1 MFGSRKISLDSRGLK
16 YKLKIAFCL
25 MTVLPLLVCTY
36 LISTYILPQAG
47 FKIDILLSMAISIF
61 IAAVGFYVVHE
72 IVQRIVAVATE
83 VKRIAAGDLSRQ
95 LSVGK
100 RDEIDDLGQA
110 LNHLTQRIRL
120 NIDEL
125 NSYKEVTSQIDQDI
139 QKRLLVL
146 STLLQVN
153 TLVSQGK
160 KLDEILKFSIDKI
173 RMLTSS
179 QVAYFFLKKVAVAP
193 FELLAAEGVSA
204 EGLRVLNFGD
214 EDPLFARAIASGS
227 QVVFDA
233 ERPAAP
239 DAKKII
245 RSRFGGEN
253 ILASPVF
260 LQNRVTAIV
269 GIARDQENFSYQK
282 DDREL
287 MDIFAKQLAIAVEN
301 DNLARKVRDLETRD
315 PLTGLY
321 NGTFITARL
330 EEEIK
335 RAKAYQR
342 PCSFI
347 LLNVDNFQKLKE
359 VFGIPYGENVLKKT
373 GEVVLRNVNEVDRVA
388 RLSENEF
395 AVVLPERN
403 KRQAQTIAEEIR
415 GKVEALFKTEKDV
428 LQRITVSG
436 GVSENPLDGVN
447 AQELIAKARSL
458 VALAKSHGRNRV
470 LH

>member
-1 MFGSRKISLDSRGLK
+1 MFGSRKFSLDSRGLK

-47 FKIDILLSMAISIF
+47 VKTDILLSMAISIF
-61 IAAVGFYVVHE
+61 IAAIGFYVVHE

-95 LSVGK
+95 ISVGK

-153 TLVSQGK
+153 NLVSQGK
-160 KLDEILKFSIDKI
+160 QLDEILKFSIDKI
-173 RMLTSS
+173 RALTSS
-179 QVAYFFLKKVAVAP
+179 QVAYLFFKKVAVAP

-204 EGLRVLNFGD
+204 EGLRGLSFGD
-214 EDPLFARAIASGS
+214 DDPLFARAISSGS

-233 ERPAAP
+233 GQPAAP
-239 DAKKII
+239 EVKKII
-245 RSRFGGEN
+245 RSRFGAEN

-269 GIARDQENFSYQK
+269 GIARDQANFLYQK
-282 DDREL
+282 DEREL
-287 MDIFAKQLAIAVEN
+287 LDIFAKQLAIAVEN
-301 DNLARKVRDLETRD
+301 DNLARKVRDLEIRD

-321 NGTFITARL
+321 NETFITARL

-415 GKVEALFKTEKDV
+415 VKVEALFKNEKDA
-428 LQRITVSG
+428 LQRVTVSG
-436 GVSENPLDGVN
+436 GVSENPLDGVD